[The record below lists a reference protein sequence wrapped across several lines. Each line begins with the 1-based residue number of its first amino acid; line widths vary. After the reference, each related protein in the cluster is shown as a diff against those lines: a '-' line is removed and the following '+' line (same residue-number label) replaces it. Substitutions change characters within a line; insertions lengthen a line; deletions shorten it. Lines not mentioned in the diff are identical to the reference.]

1 MEKPSSRSSHPLD
14 KCFASSRSYIDVSDR
29 RWADTCMD
37 DGDVKDDELRNTE
50 REKHIVFL
58 YSKTLVWISGWI
70 FACPWLKRGIKIQS
84 LENSSDC
91 KRWECR
97 KYSFN
102 NKIIKRNMRDGVGM
116 QREKGSHIYFA
127 LLRTV
132 SQVFLTATV
141 FLTTKRSHISV
152 AGEYH
157 TYLTYI
163 SHPLKTNHLKP
174 VITSQH
180 QEVRQHFVPFPL
192 SL

>member
-1 MEKPSSRSSHPLD
+1 
-14 KCFASSRSYIDVSDR
+14 
-29 RWADTCMD
+29 
-37 DGDVKDDELRNTE
+37 
-50 REKHIVFL
+50 
-58 YSKTLVWISGWI
+58 
-70 FACPWLKRGIKIQS
+70 
-84 LENSSDC
+84 
-91 KRWECR
+91 
-97 KYSFN
+97 
-102 NKIIKRNMRDGVGM
+102 MRDGVGM